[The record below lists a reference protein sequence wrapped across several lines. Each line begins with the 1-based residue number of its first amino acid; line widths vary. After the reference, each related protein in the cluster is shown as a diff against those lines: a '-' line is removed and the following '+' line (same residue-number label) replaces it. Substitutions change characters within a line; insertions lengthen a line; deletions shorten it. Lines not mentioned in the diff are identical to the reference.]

1 MIQVNPQTI
10 STSYDMSAVGVGNI
24 DISKSKNP
32 RIVIERMELDS
43 KSKNKYIK
51 DVFKDCQIS
60 AEVKDGK
67 IQVTSSAKDNKFVYI
82 SNNVS
87 VPYKNNQCKKI
98 FKQRSDSGFW
108 NYGYGY

>member
-1 MIQVNPQTI
+1 
-10 STSYDMSAVGVGNI
+10 
-24 DISKSKNP
+24 
-32 RIVIERMELDS
+32 MELDS

-82 SNNVS
+82 SNM
-87 VPYKNNQCKKI
+87 YQENNHVRRFLNKDQTADSIMGTDIENMANNILLRCM
-98 FKQRSDSGFW
+98 FQRQT
-108 NYGYGY
+108 

>member
-1 MIQVNPQTI
+1 
-10 STSYDMSAVGVGNI
+10 MSAVGVGNI

-67 IQVTSSAKDNKFVYI
+67 IQVTSSAKITNLFTYQI
-82 SNNVS
+82 LYQENNHVRRFL
-87 VPYKNNQCKKI
+87 NI
-98 FKQRSDSGFW
+98 RSDSGF